1 MIIMDDSTYWF
12 FEQFIEDNFCLLYD
26 GNFSDDVTDKVIGLS
41 EYNFEHHDDFQRAKR
56 KVSFLMAECFQNII
70 RHGGKIEENK
80 SDNID
85 AGFFLTRNIW
95 GRYFIASGNLIEN
108 ENVEALTEQ
117 LDKVNTLD
125 KESLRALHID
135 VLANKG
141 FSEKGGAGLGLI
153 EIARKSGQK
162 IDFVF
167 DDYSDEY
174 SLFYTQINLQANPQV
189 NQGRYIT
196 DFYITEA
203 MKFHRK
209 MLDYG
214 IFMIQKGDF
223 SHSSILPVLDILET
237 NLPLLLKDSPKKKE
251 IYHVLVEML
260 QNISKFAMDK
270 SGKKDGIFLIRR
282 KDNHFVISAGNYV
295 DPEHIKSL
303 TTQIDLL
310 NSLDKKQQ
318 KEKFLN
324 ALKIMESSVDEV
336 GARIELIN
344 IARRSKEPI
353 QYQFKET
360 NQKLIFFTI
369 SATV

>member
-1 MIIMDDSTYWF
+1 MDDATYWF

-41 EYNFEHHDDFQRAKR
+41 EYNFEHQDDFQRAKK

-80 SDNID
+80 TDNID

-95 GRYFIASGNLIEN
+95 GRYFIASGNLIKN
-108 ENVEALTEQ
+108 ENVAALTEQ
-117 LDKVNTLD
+117 LDKINTMD
-125 KESLRALHID
+125 KESLRALHVD

-174 SLFYTQINLQANPQV
+174 SLFYTQINLQATAQV

-209 MLDYG
+209 MLDNG

-223 SHSSILPVLDILET
+223 SHSSILPVLDILER

-260 QNISKFAMDK
+260 QNISRFAIDK

-282 KDNHFVISAGNYV
+282 KASHFVISAGNYV
-295 DPEHIKSL
+295 DAGHIKSL

-310 NSLDKKQQ
+310 NSLDKNQQ
-318 KEKFLN
+318 KEKYIS
-324 ALKIMESSVDEV
+324 ALKIADSSVEDV

-353 QYQFKET
+353 QYQFKKT
-360 NQKLIFFTI
+360 NKKFAFFTI